1 MTSERLLV
9 IDDEAD
15 FANFVA
21 RVARGLGFD
30 VEIVTESR
38 AFKSVIARFVPDII
52 VLDLVMPD
60 IDGIDI
66 IRFLAE
72 SGSRARVVVTTGFN
86 PAYARAACGLGI
98 ANGRL
103 SVTTLL
109 KPVTL
114 AELRASLVQPS

>member
-1 MTSERLLV
+1 
-9 IDDEAD
+9 
-15 FANFVA
+15 
-21 RVARGLGFD
+21 
-30 VEIVTESR
+30 VTESR